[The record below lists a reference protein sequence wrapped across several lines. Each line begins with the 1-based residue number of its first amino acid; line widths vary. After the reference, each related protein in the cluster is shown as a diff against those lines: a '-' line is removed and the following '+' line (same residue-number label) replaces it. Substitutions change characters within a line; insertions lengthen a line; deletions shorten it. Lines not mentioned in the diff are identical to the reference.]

1 VLSRALPMLGVAA
14 LGAALLASAPIG
26 RAQTVPVQPQADLG
40 ISVVG
45 AGIVQATPNVARIT
59 VGVEV
64 TDPSLANAQA
74 EAARRM
80 DAVVAK
86 LKADGIAESDIRTV
100 SFNVSPIYDQ
110 RPNDPQGAQTLR
122 GFQVQNLVEI
132 KSTNVAGLGPL
143 LDDAVAAGATR
154 IYGIRFEADN
164 LEALKA
170 QARDQ
175 AMQNARTKAEQ
186 LARNAG
192 VSLGRPLRIEE
203 SDIGGVTPVRQQ
215 AAPAAAL
222 AAPAPP
228 TPIQPGE
235 LLVQT
240 NVNVTWAI
248 Q

>member
-1 VLSRALPMLGVAA
+1 MLGVAA

>member
-1 VLSRALPMLGVAA
+1 VLGVAA
-14 LGAALLASAPIG
+14 LGAALLAGAPIG

-45 AGIVQATPNVARIT
+45 SGIVQATPNVARIT

-80 DAVVAK
+80 DAVVAR
-86 LKADGIAESDIRTV
+86 LKANGIAESDIRTV

-110 RPNDPQGAQTLR
+110 RPNDPQAAQTLR
-122 GFQVQNLVEI
+122 GFQVQHLVEI
-132 KSTNVAGLGPL
+132 KSTNVGGLGPL
-143 LDDAVAAGATR
+143 LDDALAAGATR

-215 AAPAAAL
+215 VAPAAAL

>member
-1 VLSRALPMLGVAA
+1 MLGVAA

-40 ISVVG
+40 INVVG

-110 RPNDPQGAQTLR
+110 RPNDAQGAQTLR